1 MTLPRLHPAPVQQ
14 TLDQTA
20 APSGYLSWVSIT
32 GGMAMIAWNKPPF
45 SLSRWD
51 GENCRNKPV
60 LYVFNSFRFSV
71 FTTKLMLYSQVTVE
85 QALLLLSGQ
94 SKSLGQSRQVG
105 NDHCT
110 GIIVSFA
117 SLITGSESK
126 VLGDHCTRIITF
138 FQSSIIGSVYR

>member
-1 MTLPRLHPAPVQQ
+1 MPGTNLLFLYQ
-14 TLDQTA
+14 
-20 APSGYLSWVSIT
+20 
-32 GGMAMIAWNKPPF
+32 GGMAKAAEINPSYMF
-45 SLSRWD
+45 ST
-51 GENCRNKPV
+51 
-60 LYVFNSFRFSV
+60 VFVFSV
-71 FTTKLMLYSQVTVE
+71 FTTKLMLYSQV